1 MLTSTSMRWLVVAV
15 SAAMLLAVAAACAG
29 ETVEVPGETVVV
41 EKEVIKTVE
50 VPGETVTLEVIKEV
64 EVPGE
69 TVVVKEEVVKE
80 VMVPGETVVVEKV
93 VTETVEVPGETVVVE
108 KEVVKT
114 VEVPGETVVV
124 EKQVPVEVVKTV
136 EVPGPERVMVKEVP
150 GKNYVTDPSNGK
162 VVSAPQYGGTITAWG
177 GNGWASGAS
186 DPYFGWAHLKT
197 SGVNEKLGI
206 PNWAIDRDV
215 WDLTAFYTPV
225 TLMIGRLAESW
236 EQPDPLTYVFNI
248 RKGVHWHNKAPM
260 NGRELT
266 AHDIEY
272 NFHRVLGM
280 GDFAEAG
287 PTAFGGADPLKNLPL
302 ESVTA
307 TDDST
312 IVMKLTEP
320 RLDMLRVASMN
331 EATTVMPPEVIE
343 QHGDVQ
349 DWRNLV
355 GTGPF
360 MVTDVVEDSHI
371 TWAKNPDYW
380 GYDEKYPENRL
391 PYVDQ
396 LSMAIIPEEAST
408 VAALRSGAIDFRT
421 WNTALDSA
429 ESLKKTNPDIA
440 VHTIWFR
447 SSDSFAPDHRRPPF
461 NDINVRRAMQMA
473 LDNPTIA
480 ATYWKGYAD
489 PTPAG
494 LIGVDGFHNPFE
506 EWDEEVK
513 QWFRYDPEAAE
524 QPLDEAGYERG
535 PDGIRFKTTLN
546 YGAWAT
552 LDFAEIAAAYW
563 AEIGVEVEID
573 ALTSAEYHE
582 RLFGR
587 TGEGMYSAIAGNQ
600 FDPVLAVGWYHSDSQ
615 WNRGGSQWPELDA
628 LVEAALS
635 ASSNEEQQRL
645 IAEADEYAMSRH
657 WVIWGPKGPVYFLNQ
672 PWLVGYSGELPYIAT
687 GEQNLVFTRFWIDSA
702 LKAAAGR

>member
-1 MLTSTSMRWLVVAV
+1 MLTSTSMRWLVVAL

-29 ETVEVPGETVVV
+29 ETVEVPGETIVV
-41 EKEVIKTVE
+41 EKEVIKEVQVPGETVVVEKIVTETIE
-50 VPGETVTLEVIKEV
+50 VPGETVVKEVIKEV

-69 TVVVKEEVVKE
+69 TVVVKEEVVK
-80 VMVPGETVVVEKV
+80 
-93 VTETVEVPGETVVVE
+93 TVEVPGETVVVE
-108 KEVVKT
+108 KVV
-114 VEVPGETVVV
+114 
-124 EKQVPVEVVKTV
+124 
-136 EVPGPERVMVKEVP
+136 VKEVA
-150 GKNYVTDPSNGK
+150 GKNYVTDPTTGK
-162 VVSAPQYGGTITAWG
+162 TVPAPQYGGTLNVHGATG
-177 GNGWASGAS
+177 HTGNALDSQLGYPSLTDGVIESPGIVNW
-186 DPYFGWAHLKT
+186 
-197 SGVNEKLGI
+197 GVN
-206 PNWAIDRDV
+206 RSV
-215 WDLTAFYTPV
+215 WDLQTLFTPDHYLTGLLV
-225 TLMIGRLAESW
+225 EDWDISSDG
-236 EQPDPLTYVFNI
+236 LTYTLNV
-248 RKGVHWHNKAPM
+248 RPSARWHNKAPM
-260 NGRELT
+260 DGRQLT
-266 AHDIEY
+266 AQDIEY

-287 PTAFGGADPLKNLPL
+287 PTAFGGADPLKNIPWD
-302 ESVTA
+302 SITA
-307 TDDST
+307 TDDAT
-312 IVMKLTEP
+312 VVMKLTEP
-320 RLDMLRVASMN
+320 RLDMLRVAGMN

-360 MVTDVVEDSHI
+360 MLTDVVEDSHI

-408 VAALRSGAIDFRT
+408 VAALRSGTLDFRT
-421 WNTALDSA
+421 WNTSLDSA

-524 QPLDEAGYERG
+524 KLLDEAGYPRG
-535 PDGIRFKTTLN
+535 ADGIRFKTTLN

-563 AEIGVEVEID
+563 AEIGVELEID

-628 LVEAALS
+628 MVEAALS

-672 PWLVGYSGELPYIAT
+672 PWLVGYNGELPYIAT
-687 GEQNLVFTRFWIDSA
+687 GEQQLVFARFWIDSA

>member
-1 MLTSTSMRWLVVAV
+1 M
-15 SAAMLLAVAAACAG
+15 
-29 ETVEVPGETVVV
+29 
-41 EKEVIKTVE
+41 
-50 VPGETVTLEVIKEV
+50 
-64 EVPGE
+64 
-69 TVVVKEEVVKE
+69 
-80 VMVPGETVVVEKV
+80 
-93 VTETVEVPGETVVVE
+93 
-108 KEVVKT
+108 
-114 VEVPGETVVV
+114 
-124 EKQVPVEVVKTV
+124 
-136 EVPGPERVMVKEVP
+136 
-150 GKNYVTDPSNGK
+150 
-162 VVSAPQYGGTITAWG
+162 G

-215 WDLTAFYTPV
+215 WDLTAFYTPA

-266 AHDIEY
+266 ADDVEY
-272 NFHRVLGM
+272 NFHRMLGL
-280 GDFAEAG
+280 GKFAEVG
-287 PTAFGGADPLKNLPL
+287 PTPFGGAAALTGIPF

-307 TDDST
+307 TDKWT
-312 IVMKLTEP
+312 VVMKLKEP
-320 RLDMLRVASMN
+320 RLDALGVILGHYFSFI
-331 EATTVMPPEVIE
+331 MPPEVIE
-343 QHGDVQ
+343 QHGDTQ

-360 MVTDVVEDSHI
+360 ELTDVVEGSSM
-371 TWAKNPDYW
+371 TYVKNPDYW
-380 GYDEKYPENRL
+380 GYDEKYPEYRL

-524 QPLDEAGYERG
+524 QLLDEAGYERG

>member
-1 MLTSTSMRWLVVAV
+1 MRISTSMRWLVVAL

-29 ETVEVPGETVVV
+29 ETVEVPGETIVV
-41 EKEVIKTVE
+41 EKEVIKEVQVPGETVVVEKIVTETIE
-50 VPGETVTLEVIKEV
+50 VPGETVVKEVIKEV

-69 TVVVKEEVVKE
+69 TVVVKEEVVK
-80 VMVPGETVVVEKV
+80 
-93 VTETVEVPGETVVVE
+93 TVEVPGETVVVE
-108 KEVVKT
+108 KVV
-114 VEVPGETVVV
+114 
-124 EKQVPVEVVKTV
+124 
-136 EVPGPERVMVKEVP
+136 VKEVA
-150 GKNYVTDPSNGK
+150 GKNYVTDPTTGK
-162 VVSAPQYGGTITAWG
+162 TVTAPEYGGTL
-177 GNGWASGAS
+177 NVHGAAGHTGLAL
-186 DPYFGWAHLKT
+186 DPQLGYPSLTDGVIESPGIVNW
-197 SGVNEKLGI
+197 GVN
-206 PNWAIDRDV
+206 RSV
-215 WDLTAFYTPV
+215 WDLQTLFTPDHYLTGLLV
-225 TLMIGRLAESW
+225 EDWDISSDG
-236 EQPDPLTYVFNI
+236 LTYTLNV
-248 RKGVHWHNKAPM
+248 RPSARWHNKAPM
-260 NGRELT
+260 DGRQVT
-266 AHDIEY
+266 AQDIEW
-272 NFHRVLGM
+272 NFHRMLGM

-287 PTAFGGADPLKNLPL
+287 PTAFGGADPLKNIPWD
-302 ESVTA
+302 SITA
-307 TDDST
+307 TDDAT
-312 IVMKLTEP
+312 VVMKLTEP
-320 RLDMLRVASMN
+320 RLDMLRVAGMN

-360 MVTDVVEDSHI
+360 MLTDVVEDSHI

-408 VAALRSGAIDFRT
+408 VAALRSGTLDFRT
-421 WNTALDSA
+421 WNTSLDSA

-524 QPLDEAGYERG
+524 KLLDEAGYPRG
-535 PDGIRFKTTLN
+535 ADGIRFKTTLN

-563 AEIGVEVEID
+563 AEIGVELEID

-628 LVEAALS
+628 MVEAALS

-672 PWLVGYSGELPYIAT
+672 PWLVGYNGELPYIAT
-687 GEQNLVFTRFWIDSA
+687 GEQQLVFARFWIDSA